1 MASDNE
7 IMKLRATVEDDAT
20 ATIAKIQKAMHGAHQ
35 STKRDQAEH
44 AKNVRE
50 HTKAYGELREMVK
63 SLGEGGAG
71 DAIVGLT
78 RGFGTVGIAIGAIV
92 AGLSKANELASK
104 LAKSSVDLEHL
115 SRQAGMTAIAY
126 QKQVDAQVR
135 LGLSKEAAEQ
145 STAGGGKFIHQLR
158 DPGRGGQNA
167 IRELLDDNQSFYFNI
182 AKPLLAQKN
191 LSDEEFQKRLT
202 RRILGSKDRVDLKE
216 KELSAFHLD
225 PGLATSSVAEYDDAQ
240 REAEASITD
249 QQRKA
254 GLAKDLRDKTNTNL
268 REQLQNRTAG
278 WIARGMKLSDEADS
292 AMYKFE
298 LDPMPKLKKMFPPM
312 WGGGGEGG
320 ASFSDRFGAI
330 EGQKNLKEGVK
341 SGTKEGL
348 EEFYNSLK
356 AGGFDKPGDGTFT
369 RQAYHPDGGG
379 GVAQAV
385 KALHSG
391 GGYNVIDDDAKP
403 KYTAMGR
410 RVLNLDGNGDEVP
423 AGKGPAPGGIGK
435 NKQQVAGIMAD
446 EWRSAG
452 MTDDGIAGIM
462 GNVREESNF
471 NPTLRHPDQP
481 HFGGE
486 AHFAHG
492 LYQEGG
498 TEWNHYDAWLKKNYP
513 GSDWRDPRLQSR
525 FAAEN
530 LKKNYPGVWNRLKN
544 ARSRAEAA
552 QAYASGYLKPAA
564 AYLANRNAG
573 FARHGVPPLEAFTGP
588 RLEQS
593 HHDALRAHFGHPHQQ
608 KLKGDAHV
616 SINLSGFPKGTHT
629 STKHSGLFTSLRLNR
644 GMAMQSGN
652 KEI

>member
-1 MASDNE
+1 
-7 IMKLRATVEDDAT
+7 
-20 ATIAKIQKAMHGAHQ
+20 
-35 STKRDQAEH
+35 
-44 AKNVRE
+44 
-50 HTKAYGELREMVK
+50 
-63 SLGEGGAG
+63 
-71 DAIVGLT
+71 
-78 RGFGTVGIAIGAIV
+78 
-92 AGLSKANELASK
+92 
-104 LAKSSVDLEHL
+104 
-115 SRQAGMTAIAY
+115 
-126 QKQVDAQVR
+126 
-135 LGLSKEAAEQ
+135 
-145 STAGGGKFIHQLR
+145 
-158 DPGRGGQNA
+158 
-167 IRELLDDNQSFYFNI
+167 
-182 AKPLLAQKN
+182 
-191 LSDEEFQKRLT
+191 
-202 RRILGSKDRVDLKE
+202 
-216 KELSAFHLD
+216 
-225 PGLATSSVAEYDDAQ
+225 
-240 REAEASITD
+240 
-249 QQRKA
+249 
-254 GLAKDLRDKTNTNL
+254 
-268 REQLQNRTAG
+268 
-278 WIARGMKLSDEADS
+278 
-292 AMYKFE
+292 
-298 LDPMPKLKKMFPPM
+298 
-312 WGGGGEGG
+312 
-320 ASFSDRFGAI
+320 
-330 EGQKNLKEGVK
+330 
-341 SGTKEGL
+341 
-348 EEFYNSLK
+348 
-356 AGGFDKPGDGTFT
+356 
-369 RQAYHPDGGG
+369 
-379 GVAQAV
+379 VAQAV

-616 SINLSGFPKGTHT
+616 SISLSGFPKGTHT